1 MAGCYLAGETGLRAA
16 RLPLLTPTRAL
27 TEQSE
32 RRVGRASLVP
42 ATSRG
47 SACAR
52 SSCCEGILWEGRSL
66 WARCGGRG
74 DRGAVGEDSQE
85 TEGDV
90 QDLLGA
96 PRSFL
101 GELPARPTQNSP
113 PSALLQTFLPPLSL
127 PFLSP
132 YPSFSNSVMN
142 II

>member
-1 MAGCYLAGETGLRAA
+1 MAGCYLAGETGVRAA

-32 RRVGRASLVP
+32 RRVGRGSLVHL

-66 WARCGGRG
+66 WGRCGGRG
-74 DRGAVGEDSQE
+74 DRGAVGEDPQE

-96 PRSFL
+96 PPSSVSYLPDRPKTLLHQLSF
-101 GELPARPTQNSP
+101 RPFCLLSLSLSSP
-113 PSALLQTFLPPLSL
+113 PSHPSQTQS
-127 PFLSP
+127 
-132 YPSFSNSVMN
+132 
-142 II
+142 